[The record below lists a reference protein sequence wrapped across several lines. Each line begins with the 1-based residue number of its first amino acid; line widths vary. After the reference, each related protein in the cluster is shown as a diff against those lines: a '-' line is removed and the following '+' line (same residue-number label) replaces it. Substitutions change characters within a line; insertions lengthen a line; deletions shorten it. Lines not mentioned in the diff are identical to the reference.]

1 MKLISPVQTGKRGFE
16 GQLTNAQAAIV
27 MQEESIRRNERE
39 KKQMLEKLNGLEK
52 SLAAAEQEKH
62 QLQVR
67 YCSILYLS
75 IYMHRLLS
83 KDLRVALLSTT
94 RSART
99 KQ

>member
-39 KKQMLEKLNGLEK
+39 KKQMWEKLSGLEK

-75 IYMHRLLS
+75 IYAPPF
-83 KDLRVALLSTT
+83 K
-94 RSART
+94 
-99 KQ
+99 